1 MSTKA
6 QVEKEKS
13 FLYPRQGTNAEQDLY
28 LVVEV
33 HGVGHVV
40 AELGGVEAVMAGPMR
55 TEY

>member
-1 MSTKA
+1 MRNKIFY
-6 QVEKEKS
+6 
-13 FLYPRQGTNAEQDLY
+13 FLAVY

>member
-1 MSTKA
+1 MRNKI
-6 QVEKEKS
+6 
-13 FLYPRQGTNAEQDLY
+13 FLAVY

-55 TEY
+55 TEC

>member
-1 MSTKA
+1 MRNKI
-6 QVEKEKS
+6 
-13 FLYPRQGTNAEQDLY
+13 FLAVY